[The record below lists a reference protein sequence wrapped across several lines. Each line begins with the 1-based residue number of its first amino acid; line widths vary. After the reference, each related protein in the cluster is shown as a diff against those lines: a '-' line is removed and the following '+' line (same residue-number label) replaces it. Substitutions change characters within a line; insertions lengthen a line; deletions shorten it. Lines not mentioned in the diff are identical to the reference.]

1 MKSTGIIEQI
11 DEHDRI
17 TLPLKLRE
25 ALNIKGGDSLEL
37 FEGEGKTLI
46 LKKCKD
52 NCIFCGE
59 EADLIEYE
67 GKKLCRQ
74 CVEKLTRL

>member
-37 FEGEGKTLI
+37 FEGE
-46 LKKCKD
+46 
-52 NCIFCGE
+52 
-59 EADLIEYE
+59 
-67 GKKLCRQ
+67 
-74 CVEKLTRL
+74 